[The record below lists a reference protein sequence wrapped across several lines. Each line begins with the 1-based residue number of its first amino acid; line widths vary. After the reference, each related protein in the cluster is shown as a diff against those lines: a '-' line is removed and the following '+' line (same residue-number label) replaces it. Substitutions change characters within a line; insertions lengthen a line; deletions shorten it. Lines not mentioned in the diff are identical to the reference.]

1 MSQCRPLAWQVQ
13 MRHLDAWPERSCLK
27 WGDSSDVAMLT
38 QVLVAHR
45 RPDSPPLR
53 AMPEFWHFFHLCS
66 FFIFPFTLFL
76 LRGFS
81 VSVWLP
87 CVDAYTVPGLCSR
100 FLIEQRFLKQQSVA
114 GAGAQLS
121 SAALRSPASPALRLQ
136 PAAQI
141 GELCN
146 MRCSV
151 SWPSGSME
159 ARNPEKIHQKF
170 AEKCKIRRGK
180 FKKLKKSEIQLFNRE
195 NVLAIFDEKIEI
207 RDRFQTGAKECIV

>member
-1 MSQCRPLAWQVQ
+1 
-13 MRHLDAWPERSCLK
+13 
-27 WGDSSDVAMLT
+27 MLT

-53 AMPEFWHFFHLCS
+53 AMPEFLTNFSFVLFLHFS
-66 FFIFPFTLFL
+66 LFL

-87 CVDAYTVPGLCSR
+87 CVDAYTGPGLCSR

-114 GAGAQLS
+114 GAGAELS

-141 GELCN
+141 RKLCN
-146 MRCSV
+146 MRCSM
-151 SWPSGSME
+151 SWPFGSME
-159 ARNPEKIHQKF
+159 VSF
-170 AEKCKIRRGK
+170 
-180 FKKLKKSEIQLFNRE
+180 QLLCLLNLPQ
-195 NVLAIFDEKIEI
+195 NLYSVITSDVLYSTMTLVRTFEF
-207 RDRFQTGAKECIV
+207 RPQPRVVPQNNL

>member
-1 MSQCRPLAWQVQ
+1 
-13 MRHLDAWPERSCLK
+13 
-27 WGDSSDVAMLT
+27 MLT

-45 RPDSPPLR
+45 RPDSPPFR
-53 AMPEFWHFFHLCS
+53 ALLECLTNFFICALSS
-66 FFIFPFTLFL
+66 FFNFSYAGFPSA
-76 LRGFS
+76 R
-81 VSVWLP
+81 VRAR
-87 CVDAYTVPGLCSR
+87 VDAYTGPGLCSR

-159 ARNPEKIHQKF
+159 DKF
-170 AEKCKIRRGK
+170 C
-180 FKKLKKSEIQLFNRE
+180 
-195 NVLAIFDEKIEI
+195 
-207 RDRFQTGAKECIV
+207 

>member
-1 MSQCRPLAWQVQ
+1 
-13 MRHLDAWPERSCLK
+13 
-27 WGDSSDVAMLT
+27 MLT

-45 RPDSPPLR
+45 RPDSPPFL
-53 AMPEFWHFFHLCS
+53 ALLEFLTNFFICALSS
-66 FFIFPFTLFL
+66 FFNFSYAGFPSA
-76 LRGFS
+76 R
-81 VSVWLP
+81 VRAR
-87 CVDAYTVPGLCSR
+87 VDAYTGPGLCSR

-114 GAGAQLS
+114 GAGAELS

-159 ARNPEKIHQKF
+159 DKF
-170 AEKCKIRRGK
+170 C
-180 FKKLKKSEIQLFNRE
+180 
-195 NVLAIFDEKIEI
+195 
-207 RDRFQTGAKECIV
+207 

>member
-1 MSQCRPLAWQVQ
+1 
-13 MRHLDAWPERSCLK
+13 
-27 WGDSSDVAMLT
+27 MLT

-53 AMPEFWHFFHLCS
+53 AMPEFLTNFSFVLFLHFS
-66 FFIFPFTLFL
+66 LFL

-87 CVDAYTVPGLCSR
+87 CVDAYTGPGLCSR

-114 GAGAQLS
+114 GAGAELS

-159 ARNPEKIHQKF
+159 LCKAVCLLFCLGFSGSREWGPEMF
-170 AEKCKIRRGK
+170 FFCLMGSIRGGV
-180 FKKLKKSEIQLFNRE
+180 QGCMLF
-195 NVLAIFDEKIEI
+195 
-207 RDRFQTGAKECIV
+207 